1 VGYGDYYGFAP
12 YVPVAERRKRAARK
26 LAQLRKKGH
35 VPAPVQ
41 LDGRAIATTFWG
53 KAWCDHLES
62 HADLANRLPRG
73 RTYVRNG
80 SVIDLQI
87 AEGEVRALVSGS
99 EIYEVKVRID
109 RLAAAGW
116 KAVRRECAGQIGT
129 VVELLAGRFS
139 SAVMEVL
146 CHRHKGLFPG
156 TRELDMS
163 CSCPDGAW
171 LCKHLAAVLYGI
183 GARLDH
189 APELLFTLRGVDGA
203 ELVAAAGKAGALASA
218 APAGGAIGEERL
230 SEIFGIELDAA
241 PERPAATR
249 SSARKDVHQTKTR
262 RGARATTG
270 HAAPEGAR
278 VTPSRAASRSGRG
291 SRTARP
297 APANGPGRS
306 ARSPRAR
313 DGAP

>member
-1 VGYGDYYGFAP
+1 MAYGYYDGGFP
-12 YVPVAERRKRAARK
+12 EYVPVAERRKRAARK

-35 VPAPVQ
+35 DPKPIRI
-41 LDGRAIATTFWG
+41 DGRAIAKTFWG

-99 EIYEVKVRID
+99 EIYEVKVRIQP
-109 RLAAAGW
+109 LAAPRW
-116 KAVRRECAGQIGT
+116 KTVRRECAGQIGT

-146 CHRHKGLFPG
+146 CHRQKGIFPV
-156 TRELDMS
+156 TREIAVS

-171 LCKHLAAVLYGI
+171 LCKHLAAVLYGV
-183 GARLDH
+183 GARLDD

-203 ELVAAAGKAGALASA
+203 ELVAAAGKAGALATA
-218 APAGGAIGEERL
+218 APADDVIGGEHLA
-230 SEIFGIELDAA
+230 EIFGIELEREPAA
-241 PERPAATR
+241 SAGTAERPRRAGRQPARRR
-249 SSARKDVHQTKTR
+249 SRGSARGGAAR
-262 RGARATTG
+262 R
-270 HAAPEGAR
+270 
-278 VTPSRAASRSGRG
+278 SRK
-291 SRTARP
+291 ARP
-297 APANGPGRS
+297 GGGP
-306 ARSPRAR
+306 
-313 DGAP
+313 

>member
-1 VGYGDYYGFAP
+1 VAYGFYSGGFP
-12 YVPVAERRKRAARK
+12 EYVPVAERRKRAARK

-35 VPAPVQ
+35 DPKPVQ
-41 LDGRAIATTFWG
+41 IEGRAIATTFWG

-87 AEGEVRALVSGS
+87 TKGEVRALVSGS
-99 EIYEVKVRID
+99 EIYEAQVRIEP
-109 RLAAAGW
+109 LAAARW

-129 VVELLAGRFS
+129 VVELLAGKFS

-146 CHRHKGLFPG
+146 CRRQKGLFPG
-156 TRELDMS
+156 AREMDMS

-171 LCKHLAAVLYGI
+171 LCKHLAAVLYGV

-203 ELVAAAGKAGALASA
+203 ELVAAAGEARALASA
-218 APAGGAIGEERL
+218 APADGAIAKEHL
-230 SEIFGIELDAA
+230 AEIFGIEMEGAVAAA
-241 PERPAATR
+241 P
-249 SSARKDVHQTKTR
+249 
-262 RGARATTG
+262 
-270 HAAPEGAR
+270 AR
-278 VTPSRAASRSGRG
+278 VTKAAKRRRASRTSRANASR
-291 SRTARP
+291 
-297 APANGPGRS
+297 
-306 ARSPRAR
+306 PRR
-313 DGAP
+313 

>member
-1 VGYGDYYGFAP
+1 MAYGYYYDFAP

-35 VPAPVQ
+35 DPKPVHI
-41 LDGRAIATTFWG
+41 DGRAIAKTFWG

-99 EIYEVKVRID
+99 EIYEVKVRVQP
-109 RLAAAGW
+109 LAAARW

-156 TRELDMS
+156 TREIAMS

-171 LCKHLAAVLYGI
+171 LCKHLAAVLYGV
-183 GARLDH
+183 GARLDR

-218 APAGGAIGEERL
+218 APAEGAIGDEHL
-230 SEIFGIELDAA
+230 AEIFGIEMEAAA
-241 PERPAATR
+241 PRRPTARNARTTKRDGRASRENVPPAKRTGAAR
-249 SSARKDVHQTKTR
+249 
-262 RGARATTG
+262 
-270 HAAPEGAR
+270 
-278 VTPSRAASRSGRG
+278 RAARG
-291 SRTARP
+291 
-297 APANGPGRS
+297 
-306 ARSPRAR
+306 
-313 DGAP
+313 

>member
-1 VGYGDYYGFAP
+1 MSYGYDSGFAP
-12 YVPVAERRKRAARK
+12 YVSVAERRKRAARK

-35 VPAPVQ
+35 DPKPVQ
-41 LDGRAIATTFWG
+41 IDGRAIATTFWG

-80 SVIDLQI
+80 SVIDLEI
-87 AEGEVRALVSGS
+87 SEGEVRALVSGS
-99 EIYEVKVRID
+99 EIYEVKVRIQP
-109 RLAAAGW
+109 LVAARW

-146 CHRHKGLFPG
+146 CHGQKGLFPG
-156 TRELDMS
+156 TREVAMS

-171 LCKHLAAVLYGI
+171 LCKHLAAVLYGV

-203 ELVAAAGKAGALASA
+203 ELVAAAGKSGTLASA
-218 APAGGAIGEERL
+218 APAEGAMGKEHL
-230 SEIFGIELDAA
+230 AEIFGIEMEA
-241 PERPAATR
+241 
-249 SSARKDVHQTKTR
+249 
-262 RGARATTG
+262 
-270 HAAPEGAR
+270 
-278 VTPSRAASRSGRG
+278 
-291 SRTARP
+291 P
-297 APANGPGRS
+297 APAAAAKAAKRPRRAANQPARRRPRVRPQRPGAMSSVPTRS
-306 ARSPRAR
+306 RSR
-313 DGAP
+313 

>member
-1 VGYGDYYGFAP
+1 MAYGYYDGGFP
-12 YVPVAERRKRAARK
+12 EYVPVAERRRRAAQK

-35 VPAPVQ
+35 QPKPVQ
-41 LDGRAIATTFWG
+41 IEGRGIASTFWG

-80 SVIDLQI
+80 SVIDLQL

-99 EIYEVKVRID
+99 EIYEVKVGIEP
-109 RLAAAGW
+109 LAAVRW
-116 KAVRRECAGQIGT
+116 KAVRRECGGQIGT
-129 VVELLAGRFS
+129 VVELLAGKLS

-146 CHRHKGLFPG
+146 CHRQKGLFPA
-156 TRELDMS
+156 TRELAMS

-203 ELVAAAGKAGALASA
+203 ELVAAAGKAGSLARA
-218 APAGGAIGEERL
+218 APGKGAIGGEQL
-230 SEIFGIELDAA
+230 AEIFGIELEGAPPPAPRKRSTPGGERNVPRAA
-241 PERPAATR
+241 RKKAGPGKGRRPAKSGRT
-249 SSARKDVHQTKTR
+249 
-262 RGARATTG
+262 
-270 HAAPEGAR
+270 
-278 VTPSRAASRSGRG
+278 RAARQL
-291 SRTARP
+291 
-297 APANGPGRS
+297 
-306 ARSPRAR
+306 ARS
-313 DGAP
+313 